1 MSVPLAG
8 VLPRALVRFGYRHPW
23 AVLAGAVL
31 VMAGGIFLGTRLKFE
46 TDVLNLMPRRDP
58 VVSEFRRVLE
68 DFGSLDTVL
77 VAVPV
82 SGEDN
87 LESSLALVDALET
100 ELKTS
105 PYLRRVEAHI
115 EDPVKL
121 AEAVLRHAVL
131 FLDAEGLISLQERLS
146 DGGLEARAA
155 DIRAALDT
163 PQGMVAKEL
172 ALRDPLGFLP
182 LLLARINKTPASLKV
197 DYASGYYLS
206 GDHSMVLILAK
217 AKGPAQDIDFDRTLI
232 SDLEARIAKVR
243 QAVAEGDGVAL
254 GDVPAVEIGGGH
266 RTALEDA
273 TLIKKDIVSNS
284 ISSVIGVLL
293 LFFLAYRRFA
303 TAHYAFLPLGTG
315 LALTFVFTAL
325 TLGELNSATSGFS
338 ALLVG
343 LGIDF
348 TIVTYGRYL
357 EGRLSGLSPEEALEV
372 MAVRTG
378 PAVMLGAITT
388 VGTFYAFLATRFT
401 GLREFG
407 LLTGTGIVFM
417 MLSAFLILPAL
428 VTLFD
433 RRGEPARPS
442 AWLNLTPILAWAE
455 RHSRAVLIATGVAT
469 TCAVG
474 ALFFL
479 RFDDDV
485 RNLRSPSNQGVAV
498 QEHVSKAFGLS
509 FNAMMIRVEAPD
521 TATALERVQKL
532 ATGLDRLVEQ
542 GDVSSYESVANL
554 VPPRAAQERALAWL
568 ASHRDLT
575 DPARVK
581 RELDT
586 AFEKAGLVP
595 AVFETGMDTLQ
606 EAMRPAGPVSL
617 DVWRGTP
624 VQQVVERSLHHAAS
638 GETSVM
644 NVYSPPGKWRREAPP
659 GLEALVREVPGAH
672 LTGVNLVSQRLRH
685 TVWQDA
691 ALAGGLGL
699 LLVLGLLLW
708 DSRSLRSALICLLP
722 VGIGVLWALGLM
734 AVVGY
739 PLNLLNVFVITMVI
753 GVGSDY
759 AIYMIHRVRE
769 GGSIP
774 ELAAT
779 ARAVVLS
786 ALTTIV
792 GFGTLIMTH
801 YPGLQ
806 SMGWMASLGV
816 TFAVASAVILVPL
829 VVRRTGGRRR
839 DPGGA
844 TRVPDAS

>member
-1 MSVPLAG
+1 VSVPLAG
-8 VLPRALVRFGYRHPW
+8 VLPRALVRFGNRHPW
-23 AVLAGAVL
+23 VVVVGTVAVI
-31 VMAGGIFLGTRLKFE
+31 AGGVILGTRLKFE
-46 TDVLNLMPRRDP
+46 TDVLNLMPKHDP
-58 VVSEFRRVLE
+58 VVSEFRQVLE
-68 DFGSLDTVL
+68 EFGSLDTML

-82 SGEDN
+82 ADEDS
-87 LESSLALVDALET
+87 LESTFAFVDALEK
-100 ELKTS
+100 ELKES
-105 PYLRRVEAHI
+105 PYLASVDAHI

-121 AEAVLRHAVL
+121 AETVLRHAVL
-131 FLDAEGLISLQERLS
+131 FLDAEGLASLQERLS
-146 DGGLEARAA
+146 PAGLAARAA

-163 PQGMVAKEL
+163 PQGMVAKEF

-182 LLLARINKTPASLKV
+182 LLLARINRAPASLKV

-206 GDHSMVLILAK
+206 GDHRMVLILAK
-217 AKGPAQDIDFDRTLI
+217 PKGAAQDIDFDRELVG
-232 SDLEARIAKVR
+232 DVEARIADVR
-243 QAVAEGDGVAL
+243 QRVAEEDGVSL
-254 GDVPAVEIGGGH
+254 DEVPVAEIGGGH

-284 ISSVIGVLL
+284 FSSVVGVLL

-303 TAHYAFLPLGTG
+303 TAHYAFLPLATG

-357 EGRLSGLSPEEALEV
+357 EGRLAGLAPAEALDT

-378 PAVMLGAITT
+378 PAVLLGAVTT

-407 LLTGTGIVFM
+407 LLTGSGIVFM
-417 MLSAFLILPAL
+417 MLAAFLILPAL

-433 RRGEPARPS
+433 RRQAPTPPS
-442 AWLNLTPILAWAE
+442 AWLRLDPLLSWAH
-455 RHSRAVLIATGVAT
+455 RHSRAVLAAAGAATV
-469 TCAVG
+469 CSLG

-498 QEHVSKAFGLS
+498 QERVSKAFGLS
-509 FNAMMIRVEAPD
+509 FNAMMIRLEAPD
-521 TATALERVQKL
+521 LQSALDRVQRL
-532 ATGLDRLVEQ
+532 AAGLDALV
-542 GDVSSYESVANL
+542 GGGVISSYESVANL
-554 VPPRAAQERALAWL
+554 VPPRAAQERSLAWI
-568 ASHRDLT
+568 ASHRELT
-575 DPARVK
+575 DPARVQ
-581 RELDT
+581 RDLAA

-595 AVFETGMDTLQ
+595 SAFAAGMSTLDD
-606 EAMRPAGPVSL
+606 AMRPSGPVSI

-624 VQQVVERSLHHAAS
+624 VQQVVDRSVRPSAS
-638 GETSVM
+638 GVTAVV
-644 NVYSPPGKWRREAPP
+644 NVFAPPGKWRREAPP
-659 GLEALVREVPGAH
+659 QLVALVREVPGAH
-672 LTGVNLVSQRLRH
+672 LTGVNLVSQRLRQ
-685 TVWQDA
+685 TVWEDA

-699 LLVLGLLLW
+699 VLVLGLLLW
-708 DSRSLRSALICLLP
+708 DSRSLRSSLICLMP
-722 VGIGVLWALGLM
+722 VASGVLWALGVM
-734 AVVGY
+734 SIVGY

-769 GGSIP
+769 GAQIP

-779 ARAVVLS
+779 SRAVLLS

-792 GFGTLIMTH
+792 GFGTLVTTH

-816 TFAVASAVILVPL
+816 TFAVLTAIVVVPL
-829 VVRRTGGRRR
+829 VARRAL
-839 DPGGA
+839 PA
-844 TRVPDAS
+844 AQPAPESLPPALS

>member
-1 MSVPLAG
+1 MSVPLSG
-8 VLPRALVRFGYRHPW
+8 VLPRVLVRFGHRHPW
-23 AVLAGAVL
+23 TVLAGAV
-31 VMAGGIFLGTRLKFE
+31 VIMAGGALLGTRLKFE
-46 TDVLNLMPRRDP
+46 TDVLNLMPKRDP

-68 DFGSLDTVL
+68 EFGSLDTML

-82 SGEDN
+82 SGEDSI
-87 LESSLALVDALET
+87 ESSFALVDALET
-100 ELKTS
+100 ELKAS
-105 PYLRRVEAHI
+105 PYLSHVEAHI

-121 AEAVLRHAVL
+121 AEAVLRNAVL
-131 FLDAEGLISLQERLS
+131 FLDAEGIASLQERLS
-146 DGGLEARAA
+146 DAGLAARAA

-163 PQGMVAKEL
+163 PQGMVAKEF

-182 LLLARINKTPASLKV
+182 LLLARINKAPASLKV

-217 AKGPAQDIDFDRTLI
+217 PKGPAQDIDFDRRLI
-232 SDLEARIAKVR
+232 SDVEARIAKVR
-243 QAVAEGDGVAL
+243 QAAADDDDMAIE
-254 GDVPAVEIGGGH
+254 DVPAVEIGGGH

-273 TLIKKDIVSNS
+273 TLIRKDIVSNS
-284 ISSVIGVLL
+284 LSSVIGVLL

-325 TLGELNSATSGFS
+325 TVGELNSATSGFS

-357 EGRLSGLSPEEALEV
+357 EGRLSGLPPGEALDA
-372 MAVRTG
+372 MAAHTG
-378 PAVMLGAITT
+378 PAVVLGAVTT

-407 LLTGTGIVFM
+407 MITGTGIVFM
-417 MLSAFLILPAL
+417 MFSAFLILPAL

-433 RRGEPARPS
+433 RRSEPAQPS
-442 AWLNLTPILAWAE
+442 AWLNLTPVLAWAE
-455 RHSRAVLIATGVAT
+455 RHARAVLVAAGVVTA
-469 TCAVG
+469 CAVG

-498 QEHVSKAFGLS
+498 QERVSKAFGLS
-509 FNAMMIRVEAPD
+509 FNSMMIRVEAPD
-521 TATALERVQKL
+521 TLAALDRVQRL
-532 ATGLDRLVEQ
+532 AAGLDRLVEQ
-542 GDVSSYESVANL
+542 GDVSSHESVANL
-554 VPPRAAQERALAWL
+554 VPPVAAQERALAWI
-568 ASHRDLT
+568 ASNRDLT
-575 DPARVK
+575 DPVRVT
-581 RELDT
+581 RALDA

-595 AVFETGMDTLQ
+595 AAFDPGMGALRD
-606 EAMRPAGPVSL
+606 AMRPAGPVSL

-624 VQQVVERSLHHAAS
+624 VQQVVERSLHASAS
-638 GETSVM
+638 GVTAVM
-644 NVYSPPGKWRREAPP
+644 NVYAPPGKWRREAPP

-672 LTGVNLVSQRLRH
+672 LTGVNLVSQRLRR

-699 LLVLGLLLW
+699 VLVLGLLLW

-722 VGIGVLWALGLM
+722 VGVGVLWALGVM
-734 AVVGY
+734 AAVGY

-769 GGSIP
+769 GAGIP

-786 ALTTIV
+786 SLTTIV

-816 TFAVASAVILVPL
+816 TFAVVSAVILVPL
-829 VVRRTGGRRR
+829 VVRRTGGN
-839 DPGGA
+839 DSPQPTA
-844 TRVPDAS
+844 QS